1 MKKRRISAQ
10 LVALVAVIAL
20 LAGLLAGATG
30 PMSQAAAGSP
40 GVLGVRVAQAPAQ
53 AAQAG
58 AAAQAAQAGTAAP
71 AQAAPPPTQPLAGAA
86 ASTSPRVAEIRD
98 GVLYLDGKPYYF
110 WSGDYPYYRDN
121 RSEWSR
127 VLDQLKAMNIKFI
140 TFYIPWRHH
149 APQDPV
155 FGTGTYDFTGATQ
168 ANRDVRYFI
177 QLLKEKGLYG
187 VVKPGPFIC
196 AEVDYGGLPDYVEWA
211 VRLGKIEF
219 ERDSTNFPT
228 VWPQPLLQSIMPA
241 SLDSYY
247 QTYVK
252 AWLGQVDKFLAENH
266 FLYPEG
272 PIVGMQLLN
281 EGIYSNAR
289 ENLSGFRSYDF
300 SPSGIRAFQRW
311 LQQRYGTLA
320 KYNQYHGTAY
330 SSWNQIDAPRSWE
343 GILTRGELDLGKL
356 PIVSLL
362 PIPKLDFKAIPG
374 LNMLPFDYLD
384 LGFLPQVPVLGDFL
398 GTVPLL
404 GGLIGNRPDARQD
417 VLTYLDWGDFAAY
430 YYGEVFKT
438 YKSYMPRTSKQIPIV
453 INPVPPMDYHVA
465 GGKGAEPWITR
476 VNAEILESAG
486 ANFGYTNW
494 IGIAA
499 YEAKAYAV
507 YSFLAMRHRGMNL
520 EDNWSYSKNSV
531 AEMLFG
537 SDITPF
543 KESLPSYFGAVLFPA
558 FGSTGLNVYT
568 AASTDNWTKDVDTW
582 CEPPHPPSA
591 PIAEDGSLRSK
602 YWIGQQLGQFFN
614 QEGGYLVTSNYREP
628 GIAWG
633 IYPPYAAAD
642 AWNSDAK
649 AWKDAGF
656 SDVPRCGYDGVDGF
670 QDLLKRTDTEFTMIN
685 IREEPLAELK
695 KVKAIFL
702 SGYDWMDRSTQDKL
716 VEYVRQGGMLV
727 LSDFVPYLDEN
738 FQPYTKLR
746 DTLLYCKSKEVGLSG
761 KEGAGDAVTVEV
773 DGGKFTGAALWRFQ
787 SVTLSGNAKALAT
800 ITKDGKKHV
809 VGYRVPYGQGQSI
822 YLGFHPWVNPGT
834 NPGNLIN
841 RNKGL
846 VDYLSATYAGAR
858 RLAWDEGDS
867 YQVDV
872 QEFINRESGRAYVFV
887 LTQETAPKNY
897 KIWYTEAD
905 GQLNSFNLNLTRNSA
920 AIVTIKAGQIQSLV
934 VKGVNDVDKVSASP
948 EVKLG
953 SGVAKAEK
961 PCDLMVVNR
970 PDKAGSLLVSVN
982 DVQSG
987 DGQTK
992 VTIPLP
998 KKRVPAYR
1006 EGQPEEKPWRV
1017 KAVNLV
1023 APNGAKEKLDFEQP
1037 AQEELTFTAL
1047 DVRKLAQ
1054 RTASGQTVQAGAQAL
1069 RAESQGPV
1077 ALAGEAKDTA
1087 RIAQETPAP
1096 ASGLN
1101 WVYEIELAPPLPEGG
1116 GGIPSFQD
1124 IAHHWARADIQY
1136 MAEQGIVQGV
1146 SPTRFEPEGKI
1157 TRAQFAA
1164 LVVRALGLNAEPG
1177 DASGQAKAVQ
1187 TAQAVP
1193 PARAQAASTAGS
1205 QFKDVKPN
1213 YWAYEEIMAAAE
1225 HGIVNG
1231 FSDGSFKP
1239 ELSITREQL
1248 AAMMA
1253 RGLVASS
1260 KGELP
1265 NELQATLT
1273 LSAFDDWIYVTEG
1286 LMREVALA
1294 VDQGILKGN
1303 SRRLLPGAPATR
1315 AEATAMLRRMY
1326 DLVNGGR

>member
-1 MKKRRISAQ
+1 MRRRRRPVR
-10 LVALVAVIAL
+10 LVATVAVVAL
-20 LAGLLAGATG
+20 LVGLLAGSAGPAGLATASST
-30 PMSQAAAGSP
+30 PA
-40 GVLGVRVAQAPAQ
+40 LEAQAQIQ
-53 AAQAG
+53 AKAMS
-58 AAAQAAQAGTAAP
+58 AAP
-71 AQAAPPPTQPLAGAA
+71 
-86 ASTSPRVAEIRD
+86 SRKAEIRD
-98 GVLYLDGKPYYF
+98 GVFYLDGKPYYF

-149 APQDPV
+149 APYDPV
-155 FGTGTYDFTGATQ
+155 FGTGFYDFTGATQ

-187 VVKPGPFIC
+187 AVKPGPFIC

-211 VRLGKIEF
+211 VRCGKIEF

-247 QTYVK
+247 QIYVK
-252 AWLGQVDKFLAENH
+252 DWLGQVDKFLADNH

-289 ENLSGFRSYDF
+289 ENLSGFRSYDY
-300 SPSGIRAFQRW
+300 SPSGIRAFQRY
-311 LQQRYGTLA
+311 LKQRYETLA
-320 KYNQYHGTAY
+320 KYNQYHGTSY
-330 SSWNQIDAPRSWE
+330 SSWEEIQPPRSWK

-356 PIVSLL
+356 PVVSLL

-374 LNMLPFDYLD
+374 LNLLPFDYLD
-384 LGFLPQVPVLGDFL
+384 LGFLRQVPVLGNFL
-398 GTVPLL
+398 ATIPLL
-404 GGLIGNRPDARQD
+404 GGLTGNRPDARAE
-417 VLTYLDWGDFAAY
+417 VLTYLDWGDFAAHY
-430 YYGEVFKT
+430 YAEVFKT

-453 INPVPPMDYHVA
+453 INPVPPMDYHIA

-537 SDITPF
+537 SDISPF

-568 AASTDNWTKDVDTW
+568 AASTDNWTKDLDTW
-582 CEPPHPPSA
+582 CQPPHPPSA
-591 PIAEDGSLRSK
+591 PVAEDGSLRSK
-602 YWIGQQLGQFFN
+602 YWIGQQLGRFFN
-614 QEGGYLVTSNYREP
+614 EEGGQLVTSNYREP

-642 AWNSDAK
+642 AWNSDPK
-649 AWKDAGF
+649 AWREAGF

-685 IREEPLAELK
+685 IREEPLSELK

-702 SGYDWMDRSTQDKL
+702 SAYDWMDRSTQDKL

-746 DTLLYCKSKEVGLSG
+746 DTLLPCKYKEVELSG
-761 KEGAGDAVTVEV
+761 KEGPNDAVTVEF
-773 DGGKFTGAALWRFQ
+773 DGGRFTGAALWRFQ
-787 SVTLSGNAKALAT
+787 SVTLSGNAKPLAT
-800 ITKDGKKHV
+800 ITKDGKRHV
-809 VGYRVPYGQGQSI
+809 VGYRVPYGQGQAI

-834 NPGNLIN
+834 NAGNLIN
-841 RNKGL
+841 RNQGL

-872 QEFINRESGRAYVFV
+872 QEFINRDSGRIYVFV

-920 AIVTIKAGQIQSLV
+920 AIVTIKGGQIQSLL
-934 VKGVNDVDKVSASP
+934 VKGVNDVDKVSVPP

-953 SGVAKAEK
+953 SGTAKADK
-961 PCDLMVVNR
+961 PCDLMVVSR
-970 PDKAGSLLVSVN
+970 PDKPGSVLVSVN

-987 DGQTK
+987 DGKTK

-998 KKRVPAYR
+998 KKRVPVSRA
-1006 EGQPEEKPWRV
+1006 GQPEEKPWRV

-1023 APNGAKEKLDFEQP
+1023 APNGAKEGIDFEL
-1037 AQEELTFTAL
+1037 AQDNLIFEAL

-1054 RTASGQTVQAGAQAL
+1054 QQGTASAVATAGQVQGRGQEEAASTAG
-1069 RAESQGPV
+1069 R
-1077 ALAGEAKDTA
+1077 A
-1087 RIAQETPAP
+1087 RIAQEAPAPAP
-1096 ASGLN
+1096 ASGPN
-1101 WVYEIELAPPLPEGG
+1101 WVYEIELAPPAPEAGG
-1116 GGIPSFQD
+1116 GVPNFQD

-1146 SPTRFEPEGKI
+1146 SPTRFDPEGKI

-1164 LVVRALGLNAEPG
+1164 LVVRALGLNGEPNG
-1177 DASGQAKAVQ
+1177 ASGQMA
-1187 TAQAVP
+1187 TG
-1193 PARAQAASTAGS
+1193 RIASTSTAETGLAA
-1205 QFKDVKPN
+1205 QGFKDVKPDH
-1213 YWAYEEIMAAAE
+1213 WAYDEIMAAAQ

-1231 FSDGSFKP
+1231 FTDGTFRP
-1239 ELSITREQL
+1239 ELDITREQL
-1248 AAMMA
+1248 AAMMGRA
-1253 RGLVASS
+1253 LVASG

-1265 NELQATLT
+1265 GGLQATLI
-1273 LSAFDDWIYVTEG
+1273 LSKYDDWIYVTEG

-1294 VDQGILKGN
+1294 VDSGILRG
-1303 SRRLLPGAPATR
+1303 SGGRLAPGSKATR
-1315 AEATAMLRRMY
+1315 AEAVAMLRRMY
-1326 DLVNGGR
+1326 DKVNAGT